1 MNDFDEHRPDAAPD
15 GRAAPGNGDDASAR
29 RSATLPRTIAGRLR
43 ELITEGVV
51 APGARLNE
59 RALCDRLGVSRTP
72 LREAFRLLAADGLV
86 ELEPNRGARVVAL
99 SARDI
104 REIFEVMGTLEALAG
119 ELACRRIGDHDVAEL
134 KALTFEMLACHARS
148 DLPAYYRINR
158 AIHDRIA
165 AAAGNEMLRRT
176 YEALNTRIQNLRF
189 RSNFDRAKWD
199 LAAREHVEMVELLG
213 RRDGEGLAA
222 LLRGHLAR
230 KCDAVLEGLDGE
242 DARGAATG
250 VPA

>member
-1 MNDFDEHRPDAAPD
+1 MNDFDHPRTSAAGAASVTAGERP
-15 GRAAPGNGDDASAR
+15 GRRP
-29 RSATLPRTIAGRLR
+29 ATLPRTIAGRLR
-43 ELITEGVV
+43 ELITEGDL

-59 RALCDRLGVSRTP
+59 RALGERLGVSRTP

-86 ELEPNRGARVVAL
+86 DLEPNRGARVVTL
-99 SARDI
+99 SERDI
-104 REIFEVMGTLEALAG
+104 RELFELMGALEALAG
-119 ELACRRIGDHDVAEL
+119 ELASARITDADVAEL

-165 AAAGNEMLRRT
+165 LAAGNEMLWRT
-176 YEALNTRIQNLRF
+176 YGTLNRRIQNLRF

-199 LAAREHVEMVELLG
+199 LAAREHVRMVELLE
-213 RRDGEGLAA
+213 RRDAAGLAA

-230 KCDAVLEGLDGE
+230 KCDAVLEVL
-242 DARGAATG
+242 AREGAAR
-250 VPA
+250 